1 MQNTPY
7 AINHDHAYLVCQKNL
22 SIHCKTLKD
31 RRLYAPAIQHKEENS
46 KVNYLINT
54 SIKRVKSMIFDLPCS
69 QTCCINS

>member
-31 RRLYAPAIQHKEENS
+31 CRPYGLAIQHKEENS
-46 KVNYLINT
+46 KVSKLFN
-54 SIKRVKSMIFDLPCS
+54 
-69 QTCCINS
+69 